1 MGTLISVLG
10 FGSIVGLSLGLT
22 GGGGAIFAV
31 PLLVYGLEVSSK
43 EAIAVSLA
51 SVGVTALVGFWQR
64 WRIGQVEVRTGL
76 MFAAAGMLGTPIGTW
91 IADRL
96 PDSLLLLLFAV
107 LMLIVA
113 ARMWWQARPKTTA
126 AADAAVAA
134 LPPDCDGPT
143 CRRDAN
149 GSLLLNT
156 PCAILLL
163 DVGLMTGVLTGLF
176 GVGGGFVIVPALV
189 LFSSMS
195 MHRAVGTSL
204 MVVAMVSMA
213 GFATRMWSGQRIPVE
228 TTLLF
233 VSGAVAGLMAG
244 HQMAHRL
251 SGPSLQRVFAVA
263 IVLVAAFV
271 IVRNVAF

>member
-64 WRIGQVEVRTGL
+64 LRIGQVEVRTGL

-113 ARMWWQARPKTTA
+113 ARMWWQARPKSTA
-126 AADAAVAA
+126 AGTVI

-163 DVGLMTGVLTGLF
+163 GVGLMTGVLTGLF

-233 VSGAVAGLMAG
+233 VAGAVVGLLAG
-244 HQMAHRL
+244 HQLAHRL

-271 IVRNVAF
+271 IVRNLAF